1 MLPGRFITVY
11 PFAPDPRRR
20 SPVLAHLSKPLT
32 RKPSRELLGSDLGP
46 APAGAGGGEGG
57 QPHRLALLL
66 GANTVFAMA
75 LLLSAVL
82 VGLATVALH

>member
-1 MLPGRFITVY
+1 M
-11 PFAPDPRRR
+11 
-20 SPVLAHLSKPLT
+20 LAHLQKPLT
-32 RKPSRELLGSDLGP
+32 RRPSRELLGSDLDP
-46 APAGAGGGEGG
+46 APAGGEEGG
-57 QPHRLALLL
+57 QPHRLAVLL

>member
-1 MLPGRFITVY
+1 
-11 PFAPDPRRR
+11 
-20 SPVLAHLSKPLT
+20 VLAHLQKPLT
-32 RKPSRELLGSDLGP
+32 RKSSRDLLGSDLGP
-46 APAGAGGGEGG
+46 SPAIGGGEGG
-57 QPHRLALLL
+57 QPHRLAVLL

>member
-1 MLPGRFITVY
+1 M
-11 PFAPDPRRR
+11 
-20 SPVLAHLSKPLT
+20 LAHLQKPLT
-32 RKPSRELLGSDLGP
+32 RRPSRELLGSDLGP
-46 APAGAGGGEGG
+46 MPTLGGGEGG
-57 QPHRLALLL
+57 QPHRLAVLL

>member
-1 MLPGRFITVY
+1 M
-11 PFAPDPRRR
+11 
-20 SPVLAHLSKPLT
+20 LAHLQKPQT
-32 RKPSRELLGSDLGP
+32 RRPSRELLGSDLGALP
-46 APAGAGGGEGG
+46 ATGGGEGG
-57 QPHRLALLL
+57 QPHRLAVFL